1 MRALLAILAVVP
13 VGPLKA
19 QTVPEGDEV
28 RVREGKG
35 APWFDGVYAGS
46 DSASM
51 VLTQD
56 GIERVYEL
64 LEIERVEWKAPK
76 NFLPE
81 FLLLTGLGALTGLSI
96 ESLRLIN
103 CFGESQACNEN
114 WGTAAAIGAVSGAGL
129 YSLGYL
135 IWPGRWKNVT
145 KHYPP
150 AGTQQD

>member
-1 MRALLAILAVVP
+1 MRALLAILAVVLA
-13 VGPLKA
+13 GPLNA
-19 QTVPEGDEV
+19 QPVPEGDEV

-35 APWFDGVYAGS
+35 APWSTGVYAGN

-64 LEIERVEWKAPK
+64 LAIERIEWEAPK

-81 FLLLTGLGALTGLSI
+81 FFLTTGLGVLTGMGI
-96 ESLRLIN
+96 EWFRQIL
-103 CFGESQACNEN
+103 CYGQDEACNDN
-114 WGTAAAIGAVSGAGL
+114 FGTAAAIGAVSGAGL

-135 IWPGRWKNVT
+135 IWPRRWKNVT

-150 AGTQQD
+150 AGDEH